1 MRQTEESKQFFF
13 AKKNQKTLV
22 YKALALPRRIRQM
35 DKSFCFFF
43 QKEVL
48 SFEALHC
55 GSARAA
61 RSLRCS
67 HAICTTSCVWVSAC
81 KARIGLAGR
90 AEWLAPHRMA
100 MIVPEP
106 ACSCAIA
113 RAILRVI
120 QSCMADPVL
129 VEARLQVERCRR
141 LLRSTAEQR
150 SSDAGLAAAT
160 RMVIDRSWGLIARL
174 PARPRYHADQLFP
187 TGPVPSGPVPA
198 GPIRSA
204 STLVNRNVF
213 LASGKTSMRLDP
225 EYWHAIHD
233 ICDREGIAVGA
244 MIETAV
250 ATYRHHGGRTCAVR
264 SFVLNYFRA
273 HATEA
278 GHAAAGH
285 GALG

>member
-1 MRQTEESKQFFF
+1 
-13 AKKNQKTLV
+13 
-22 YKALALPRRIRQM
+22 
-35 DKSFCFFF
+35 
-43 QKEVL
+43 
-48 SFEALHC
+48 
-55 GSARAA
+55 
-61 RSLRCS
+61 
-67 HAICTTSCVWVSAC
+67 
-81 KARIGLAGR
+81 
-90 AEWLAPHRMA
+90 
-100 MIVPEP
+100 
-106 ACSCAIA
+106 
-113 RAILRVI
+113 
-120 QSCMADPVL
+120 
-129 VEARLQVERCRR
+129 
-141 LLRSTAEQR
+141 
-150 SSDAGLAAAT
+150 
-160 RMVIDRSWGLIARL
+160 
-174 PARPRYHADQLFP
+174 
-187 TGPVPSGPVPA
+187 VPA